1 MLEFTVPWEDR
12 TEQSNKRKMNK
23 KKYLVVD
30 SQLRDRCVWYI
41 PVKVGCQCFVRQ
53 FMRRSLQIVGVTG
66 TVRRWLIRSLGRK
79 AEMASV
85 WVWCWYGRSKES
97 IEKINTKTLSVKEW
111 TLSVLQLRQK
121 FFMAGTWSPQ
131 SMHLLGCINA
141 NFRNYKR
148 IRLIMNLLTSKCIQ
162 ASIFTVS

>member
-1 MLEFTVPWEDR
+1 
-12 TEQSNKRKMNK
+12 MNK

-85 WVWCWYGRSKES
+85 WVWCGYGRSKES
-97 IEKINTKTLSVKEW
+97 IEKINTKTLSVKE
-111 TLSVLQLRQK
+111 
-121 FFMAGTWSPQ
+121 
-131 SMHLLGCINA
+131 
-141 NFRNYKR
+141 
-148 IRLIMNLLTSKCIQ
+148 
-162 ASIFTVS
+162 

>member
-1 MLEFTVPWEDR
+1 
-12 TEQSNKRKMNK
+12 MNK

-85 WVWCWYGRSKES
+85 WVWCGYGRSKES
-97 IEKINTKTLSVKEW
+97 IDVLKLVY
-111 TLSVLQLRQK
+111 LQL
-121 FFMAGTWSPQ
+121 
-131 SMHLLGCINA
+131 A
-141 NFRNYKR
+141 NNIPGIWCCYMYIK
-148 IRLIMNLLTSKCIQ
+148 Q
-162 ASIFTVS
+162 